1 MEVQPKRAWAKQDG
15 PSEWDGKTGQ
25 GVIAIDYAGSYA
37 RISTPEHREYGQSI
51 LMSPVEQLT
60 SDMLEIQEMDWEIR
74 CGERY
79 TELVRGRNDR
89 AGTPYN
95 QGAG

>member
-1 MEVQPKRAWAKQDG
+1 MEVQPKQAWVKQDG

-25 GVIAIDYAGSYA
+25 GVIAIDNAGSYA
-37 RISTPEHREYGQSI
+37 HISTPEHREYGQSF

-60 SDMLEIQEMDWEIR
+60 SNMLEIQEMDWEIC
-74 CGERY
+74 CGEQY

-89 AGTPYN
+89 AGTLCN
-95 QGAG
+95 QGVG